1 MSETLTMEIPDFFRP
16 PVQTRLMAHALARMR
31 RFFDRAK
38 LDEKGNVALIGALA
52 LPLIVGGAG
61 LSVETTYWY
70 YKNLQLQSASDSAV
84 FAAGIEKRSGSD
96 DAVVRAAALSSA
108 EDNGFDPAAGG
119 ITVHLPPVSG
129 KYTGQSDA
137 VEVVLTA
144 SVDRF
149 FSQVFDSRPITL
161 TGRAVARFARTQD
174 ACVLALN
181 RTASSAANFAGNA
194 NVTFNGCSV
203 MANSTAVDA
212 VSIQGAASLSADCL
226 ISVGGVQT
234 NSAVTLTKCPAALTE
249 APPVAD
255 PFANVSPP
263 QQPSGG
269 CKSAPNNPKTSYSL
283 SPGRYCSG
291 LDIKGDGAL
300 EPGIYYL
307 DGDLNV
313 SSNATL
319 RGSGVTIYL
328 HGAAKVTINGT
339 ASLDLQAPTSGPYA
353 GILIFADRANRSG
366 NTSRFNG
373 TAASR
378 LTGAIYMPTQAI
390 EYLGN
395 FSGINGCTQVVGDT
409 VKWSGSA
416 SVAVDCSAL
425 GLRTIPAYSIVQ
437 LVE

>member
-1 MSETLTMEIPDFFRP
+1 M
-16 PVQTRLMAHALARMR
+16 Q
-31 RFFDRAK
+31 RFFSRAR
-38 LDEKGNVALIGALA
+38 LDEAGNVALVGALA
-52 LPLIVGGAG
+52 LPLVVGGAG

-70 YKNLQLQSASDSAV
+70 YKNLQLQSASDSAA
-84 FAAGIEKRSGSD
+84 FAAGIEKRAGSN
-96 DAVVRAAALSSA
+96 DAGVRGAATLSA
-108 EDNGFDPAAGG
+108 EENGFDPAKGV

-129 KYTGQSDA
+129 GFAGQSEA
-137 VEVVLTA
+137 VEVVLTTT
-144 SVDRF
+144 VERF

-161 TGRAVARFARTQD
+161 TGRAVSRFTRAQD

-181 RTASSAANFAGNA
+181 RTAPSAANFAGNA
-194 NVTFNGCSV
+194 DVTFNGCSV
-203 MANSTAVDA
+203 MANSTAADA
-212 VSIQGAASLSADCL
+212 VNVQGAARLTADCL

-234 NSAVTLTKCPAALTE
+234 NSGVRLTQCPTALTE
-249 APPVAD
+249 VPPVAD
-255 PFANVSPP
+255 PFADVPAPLQPP
-263 QQPSGG
+263 GACKRAPS
-269 CKSAPNNPKTSYSL
+269 NPKARYSL
-283 SPGRYCSG
+283 SPGRYCTG
-291 LDIKGDGAL
+291 LDIKGDGVL
-300 EPGIYYL
+300 EPGVYYL

-353 GILIFADRANRSG
+353 GILMFADRENRTG

-416 SVAVDCSAL
+416 SVAVDCESL
-425 GLRTIPAYSIVQ
+425 GLRTIPAYSIVR

>member
-1 MSETLTMEIPDFFRP
+1 MGR
-16 PVQTRLMAHALARMR
+16 ALARLR
-31 RFFDRAK
+31 RFFGRVK
-38 LDEKGNVALIGALA
+38 FDEKGNVALIGALA

-70 YKNLQLQSASDSAV
+70 YKNLQLQSASDSAA
-84 FAAGIEKRSGSD
+84 FAAGIEKRSGSNN
-96 DAVVRAAALSSA
+96 AVVRGAATLSA
-108 EDNGFDPAAGG
+108 EENGFDPATGVIA
-119 ITVHLPPVSG
+119 VHLPPVSG
-129 KYTGQSDA
+129 KYEGQSET
-137 VEVVLTA
+137 VEVVLTTT
-144 SVDRF
+144 VERF

-161 TGRAVARFARTQD
+161 TGRAVARFTRTQD

-203 MANSTAVDA
+203 MANSTAADA
-212 VSIQGAASLSADCL
+212 VNVQGAASLSTDCL

-234 NSAVTLTKCPAALTE
+234 NSGVTLTKCPSALTE
-249 APPVAD
+249 VPPVAD
-255 PFANVSPP
+255 PFADVPAP
-263 QQPSGG
+263 QQPSGA
-269 CKSAPNNPKTSYSL
+269 CKRAPNNPRTSYSL
-283 SPGRYCSG
+283 SAGRYCNG
-291 LDIKGDGAL
+291 LDIKGDGVL
-300 EPGIYYL
+300 EPGVYYL

-313 SSNATL
+313 ASNATL
-319 RGSGVTIYL
+319 KGSGVTIYL
-328 HGAAKVTINGT
+328 HGAAKVTINGAAT
-339 ASLDLQAPTSGPYA
+339 VDLQAPTSGPYA
-353 GILIFADRANRSG
+353 GILIFADRENRTG

-409 VKWSGSA
+409 IKWSGSA
-416 SVAVDCSAL
+416 SVAVDCEAL